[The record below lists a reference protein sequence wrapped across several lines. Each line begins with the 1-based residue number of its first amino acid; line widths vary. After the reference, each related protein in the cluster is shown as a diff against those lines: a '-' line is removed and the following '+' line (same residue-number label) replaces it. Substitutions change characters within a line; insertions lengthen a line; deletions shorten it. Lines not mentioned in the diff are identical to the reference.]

1 MTQNEYTRGRLIT
14 VAEMKEKYDTEYP
27 SYLPDPEMLKQL
39 KPLLPDL
46 KIIIVLGTWCSD
58 SRLHV
63 SRFFKIADSVGID
76 ENTTSL
82 ICVDETKREE
92 NGVTDHLDIVK
103 VPTFIF
109 LKNDEEIGR
118 IIEAP
123 KNTLEGDMVQIL
135 TKKIAECQQH

>member
-92 NGVTDHLDIVK
+92 NGLTDHLDIVK

>member
-1 MTQNEYTRGRLIT
+1 MTQNEYTRERLIS
-14 VAEMKEKYDTEYP
+14 VGEMKEKYDTEYL
-27 SYLPDPEMLKQL
+27 SYLPDPEMLKLL

-92 NGVTDHLDIVK
+92 NGLTDHLDIVK

-109 LKNDEEIGR
+109 LKNDKEIGR

-135 TKKIAECQQH
+135 TKK